1 MLLQNGELEIWLKG
15 MTRTMH
21 GEGLKVA
28 GRDNF
33 LRRFALGET
42 GKMVVAG
49 GGWEHQGD
57 GRGCRSRE
65 WPMKK
70 GRLIT

>member
-1 MLLQNGELEIWLKG
+1 M
-15 MTRTMH
+15 MH

-65 WPMKK
+65 WPVKK